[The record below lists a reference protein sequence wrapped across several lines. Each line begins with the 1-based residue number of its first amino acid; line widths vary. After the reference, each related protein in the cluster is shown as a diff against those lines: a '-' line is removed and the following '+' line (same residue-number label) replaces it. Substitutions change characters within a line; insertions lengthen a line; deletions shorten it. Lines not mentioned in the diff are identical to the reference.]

1 MAISTKYTFDQLYR
15 AYREQYEKSEA
26 QLSAGTM
33 PKREMYSKRDFIAD
47 WAAIKAE
54 NKGMSGVRVA
64 EKLARSDV
72 YLYSKKQAQATYQS
86 IYSEEVEER
95 TRIQQRIF
103 QAKEAKDL
111 AKTEEERA
119 SQELEIKQLE
129 KEERILKKRQT
140 AYTTRLRTGNL
151 TEEQEAD
158 LEDFYGDISEYYHG
172 LKDMGYSSK
181 EAKEKVA
188 KKFFSWKYV

>member
-1 MAISTKYTFDQLYR
+1 MAVSTKYTFDQLYR
-15 AYREQYEKSEA
+15 AYREQYEKSES

-72 YLYSKKQAQATYQS
+72 YLYSKKQAQAMYQS

-95 TRIQQRIF
+95 TRIRERIL
-103 QAKEAKDL
+103 QAKDL

-119 SQELEIKQLE
+119 SQEFEIKQME
-129 KEERILKKRQT
+129 KAERILKKRQT
-140 AYTTRLRTGNL
+140 AYTTHLRTGNL

-172 LKDMGYSSK
+172 LRAMGYSSK
-181 EAKEKVA
+181 EAKDKVA
-188 KKFFSWKYV
+188 KKFFSWKYI